1 MESAAS
7 QGRSGPEQAAF
18 RAALERFGQ
27 LLRAVLIEL
36 PTSAGASINDDS
48 VSRQLALEFERWL
61 RDPASMPPWWQNL
74 QMAQAFV
81 QPPSQPGQP
90 FNLGSALNVE
100 AAPFGLAQNHFIQTY
115 QRVSGLIARWSQ
127 LQAQLAMHWNAVA
140 RTAGERFMARATGS
154 STALDLTSIRKLY
167 DLWIECAEQAYAAT
181 VHTDDFCRTQAE
193 LVNVTTSLLLEQ
205 RRQVESFA
213 PLLGVVTRSEVDA
226 LRREMKRMQS
236 EQTEPRPA
244 SGRRAS
250 KGPRRKVK
258 TR

>member
-1 MESAAS
+1 MESAGS
-7 QGRSGPEQAAF
+7 QGRSGPEEAAF
-18 RAALERFGQ
+18 RAALERFGR
-27 LLRAVLIEL
+27 LLRAVLIEF
-36 PTSAGASINDDS
+36 PSSAGALNNDDS
-48 VSRQLALEFERWL
+48 VGRRLAVEFERWL

-74 QMAQAFV
+74 QMAQALV
-81 QPPSQPGQP
+81 QPPSQSGRP
-90 FNLGSALNVE
+90 FNLGSALNLE
-100 AAPFGLAQNHFIQTY
+100 SAPSPLAQNHFIQAY
-115 QRVSGLIARWSQ
+115 QRVSGLMARWSQ

-140 RTAGERFMARATGS
+140 RTAGERFRARATNS
-154 STALDLTSIRKLY
+154 AAALDLTSIRKLY

-213 PLLGVVTRSEVDA
+213 PMLGLVTRSEVDA
-226 LRREMKRMQS
+226 LRREVKRM
-236 EQTEPRPA
+236 QTEPRPA

-250 KGPRRKVK
+250 KGSRRKVK